1 MNVVLPLV
9 LAVVDVIGVVVVL
22 QFRRVARR
30 SLLSY
35 VKRSKIVQKKLVYS
49 SELNEKSC
57 LSKKKRS
64 NAKCF
69 LFYDNQQISFIWES
83 KLFPPCEYVNDRGRL
98 LHVCGRR
105 RRRGRFMLASMHP
118 YSTILKIGLVT
129 SSCVTTFER
138 IFWRFR
144 TCSCTSRG
152 FNYIQYCTVPC
163 RRGLWQAWHAQK

>member
-1 MNVVLPLV
+1 MNVVPPLV

-105 RRRGRFMLASMHP
+105 RRRGRFMLASNASIQHHTEDWFGDQFLCDYIRANLLEIS
-118 YSTILKIGLVT
+118 YS
-129 SSCVTTFER
+129 
-138 IFWRFR
+138 

-152 FNYIQYCTVPC
+152 FN
-163 RRGLWQAWHAQK
+163 